1 MINFFYELDFK
12 LLNENELALWISK
25 CISLENFKLGELNYI
40 FCDDEY
46 LLKKNVKYLKHNTLT
61 DIISFDSTIGKEING
76 DIFISVDRVKENTG
90 VFNTEF
96 NDELDRVIVHGVLH
110 FMKYNDK
117 SDDEKVEMRT
127 KENFYLSLR

>member
-12 LLNENELALWISK
+12 LLNESELALWISK
-25 CISLENFKLGELNYI
+25 CIRLENFRLGELNYI
-40 FCDDEY
+40 FCDDAY
-46 LLKKNVKYLKHNTLT
+46 LLEKNVKYLKHNTLT
-61 DIISFDSTIGKEING
+61 DIIGFDNTLGKELNG
-76 DIFISVDRVKENTG
+76 DIFISVERVKENAG

-96 NDELDRVIVHGVLH
+96 SDELERVIVHGILH

-117 SDDEKVEMRT
+117 TEDEKVEMRA